1 MSASKADAYL
11 EVPPLLRVHKDGTLE
26 RIAGTQV
33 VPSGFDP
40 KTGVLSKDKVVKP
53 ETGLSVR
60 LYRPN
65 EESSGHEKIPIVIYF
80 HGGAFCVSSVFDP
93 DYHKSLNT
101 LVAEANIILISVN
114 YRLAPEHPLP
124 TAYEDC
130 WAGLKCLNSQVA
142 GNYDVEPW
150 LKDKGDFERVYLV
163 GDGAGANIAH
173 HLAMRAMN
181 NSDFNLVKLAGIGL
195 VNPYFWGE
203 KPIGVEVTDPIRKAM
218 VDKWWNF
225 VYPCDKGCD
234 DLLINPFVDG
244 APSFANLACHKILVI
259 VAEKDILRDRGKL
272 YYEKL
277 VNSEWKGTAD
287 IFEIEGEDH
296 VFHIFDPDCQKAKS
310 LIKRLASFINQ

>member
-1 MSASKADAYL
+1 MNPSNADASL
-11 EVPPLLRVHKDGTLE
+11 EVPPLLRVHKEGALE

-33 VPSGFDP
+33 VLSGFDP
-40 KTGVLSKDKVVKP
+40 QTSVLSKDKVFKP

-60 LYRPN
+60 LYRLN
-65 EESSGHEKIPIVIYF
+65 KESSGHEKLPIVIYF

-142 GNYDVEPW
+142 GNHDVEPW

-218 VDKWWNF
+218 VDKWW
-225 VYPCDKGCD
+225 
-234 DLLINPFVDG
+234 
-244 APSFANLACHKILVI
+244 H
-259 VAEKDILRDRGKL
+259 
-272 YYEKL
+272 
-277 VNSEWKGTAD
+277 
-287 IFEIEGEDH
+287 
-296 VFHIFDPDCQKAKS
+296 
-310 LIKRLASFINQ
+310 